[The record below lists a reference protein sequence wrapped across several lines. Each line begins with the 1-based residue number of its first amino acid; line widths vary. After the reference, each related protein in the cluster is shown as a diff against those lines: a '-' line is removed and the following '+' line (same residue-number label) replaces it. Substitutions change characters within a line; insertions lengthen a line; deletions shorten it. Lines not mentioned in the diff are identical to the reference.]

1 MKRNIVICEYF
12 STGIN
17 YIDDVLARGYEPI
30 LLDASYPGS
39 PEEKNIWKAIRDQVK
54 THLGNRFTIIPE
66 TPDYDKLLQIV
77 KSYDPV
83 LIIPGSEFG
92 VELAT
97 RLTSDLGLTGNSAD
111 RIKAMTE
118 KDSMHQA
125 LKESG
130 LRYIR
135 GKVVTTEKEALEYYR
150 ELGQEDVV
158 VKRVRGAGTQGVFLC
173 SGKEEMLSAVRQS
186 LSHRVGKD
194 DEDIAVMIQE
204 RIKGTEYIVNT
215 VSCNGKHRISSI
227 WRYSKI
233 RLDNGTNAYDNC
245 MCVPRLEVGHSSLV
259 RYALQVADAIGIK
272 YGPIHGEYMVDDKGP
287 VLIEVNCRPMGGSL
301 QRKYLEPIF
310 GHHETDVALDSYLDP
325 KKFEEDARK
334 PYRIRKFGAMKFFI
348 LTQDTAVVSAPI
360 LQIATHLKSYY
371 SSSFDRI
378 GRTDVLSKTENLETA
393 GGTVYLLSDDEKQVI
408 SDCQLLHLLET
419 KYPGILFQDLPKEA
433 LKPEKSDIEAVIR
446 HAGCTGTTLVFTDGK
461 KEINDAVIVNAD
473 TLSKTYD
480 SFEQGILDLSES
492 GSFSDLESVVQQ
504 IYVFAGKIRQGGRI
518 LIPQSTY
525 RNLPY
530 GIEGMEILLQI
541 AGLRIELPIKGE
553 TDLLVASV

>member
-287 VLIEVNCRPMGGSL
+287 VLIEVNCRPMGGAL
-301 QRKYLEPIF
+301 QRKYVEQIF
-310 GHHETDVALDSYLDP
+310 GHH
-325 KKFEEDARK
+325 
-334 PYRIRKFGAMKFFI
+334 
-348 LTQDTAVVSAPI
+348 
-360 LQIATHLKSYY
+360 
-371 SSSFDRI
+371 
-378 GRTDVLSKTENLETA
+378 
-393 GGTVYLLSDDEKQVI
+393 
-408 SDCQLLHLLET
+408 
-419 KYPGILFQDLPKEA
+419 
-433 LKPEKSDIEAVIR
+433 
-446 HAGCTGTTLVFTDGK
+446 
-461 KEINDAVIVNAD
+461 
-473 TLSKTYD
+473 
-480 SFEQGILDLSES
+480 
-492 GSFSDLESVVQQ
+492 
-504 IYVFAGKIRQGGRI
+504 
-518 LIPQSTY
+518 
-525 RNLPY
+525 
-530 GIEGMEILLQI
+530 
-541 AGLRIELPIKGE
+541 
-553 TDLLVASV
+553 